1 MRPQIIAPDLGV
13 VLAGGKSSR
22 MGQNKALMRYK
33 NLRLVDHAVKLLE
46 NSGVKKVIVSGEI
59 DGYENVKDQV
69 KNLGPIGGIISVILK
84 EKKSEMVFVPVD
96 TPLLTPELIR
106 KLFENKNNFDAIFFE
121 KNPLPLFL
129 KISDQVLA
137 LTKKILAAKKPVA
150 IHQFLAALNS
160 QQIFLSEKNSKFFAN
175 INTLED
181 YFSLPSS
188 LLITP
193 PPHSCHPAF

>member
-1 MRPQIIAPDLGV
+1 MGV

-22 MGQNKALMRYK
+22 MGQDKALMRYK

-46 NSGVKKVIVSGEI
+46 NSGIKKVIVSGEV
-59 DGYENVKDQV
+59 DGYESVEDLV
-69 KNLGPIGGIISVILK
+69 KNLGPIGGIISAILK
-84 EKKSEMVFVPVD
+84 MKVSEIVFVPVD
-96 TPLLTPELIR
+96 TPLLTSELIQ

-137 LTKKILAAKKPVA
+137 LTKKILAAEKPVA
-150 IHQFLAALNS
+150 IHQFLAELNS

-175 INTLED
+175 INTKKEWEE
-181 YFSLPSS
+181 LP
-188 LLITP
+188 
-193 PPHSCHPAF
+193 

>member
-106 KLFENKNNFDAIFFE
+106 KLFENKNNFDAIF
-121 KNPLPLFL
+121 L
-129 KISDQVLA
+129 
-137 LTKKILAAKKPVA
+137 KKILC
-150 IHQFLAALNS
+150 H
-160 QQIFLSEKNSKFFAN
+160 FF
-175 INTLED
+175 
-181 YFSLPSS
+181 
-188 LLITP
+188 
-193 PPHSCHPAF
+193 